1 MKRLS
6 PAGTA
11 GIAAVLAMVL
21 SVSWV
26 AVCMAFDWS
35 ILTIYAGA
43 VVIGGG
49 VGFSTVVAWR

>member
-1 MKRLS
+1 VKRFS

-26 AVCMAFDWS
+26 SVCVAFDWS
-35 ILTIYAGA
+35 ILAVYAGA

-49 VGFSTVVAWR
+49 VGFSIVVAWP